1 MEKTRSSRGK
11 EIVKY
16 GALIILATYFLILGL
31 FEARS
36 FLIPLATAV
45 ILALLMLPLSR
56 KMESSFMNRIS
67 SSLLN
72 TFILFLV
79 SVGFAALISMQVKTV
94 IDDWDE
100 IKSTM
105 EPKIEQFQDFLFEH
119 TPLEEEDLNQSN
131 EGINLPMMDEGS
143 NPGQQAAS
151 FFNSAVKFFGDFL
164 LTFIYIFFLLNYRT
178 RFKDFLLML
187 FPDPRK
193 NTVKKVIHETARVT
207 QKYLVGKLFLIGL
220 LAVLYAIGL
229 GISGVDNFIFISLIA
244 ATLSLVPYIGNIVG
258 FGLAMIFGYLTSG
271 DTGILLG
278 IIITFS
284 IAQFVESYILEPYVV
299 GDQVDLHPFFIILS
313 VIIGGMIWGI
323 MGMVLSIPILAILHV
338 VFLHISP
345 LKPFGFLLGQEDD
358 D

>member
-1 MEKTRSSRGK
+1 
-11 EIVKY
+11 
-16 GALIILATYFLILGL
+16 
-31 FEARS
+31 
-36 FLIPLATAV
+36 
-45 ILALLMLPLSR
+45 
-56 KMESSFMNRIS
+56 
-67 SSLLN
+67 
-72 TFILFLV
+72 
-79 SVGFAALISMQVKTV
+79 
-94 IDDWDE
+94 
-100 IKSTM
+100 
-105 EPKIEQFQDFLFEH
+105 
-119 TPLEEEDLNQSN
+119 
-131 EGINLPMMDEGS
+131 
-143 NPGQQAAS
+143 
-151 FFNSAVKFFGDFL
+151 
-164 LTFIYIFFLLNYRT
+164 
-178 RFKDFLLML
+178 ML
-187 FPDPRK
+187 FPDSRK